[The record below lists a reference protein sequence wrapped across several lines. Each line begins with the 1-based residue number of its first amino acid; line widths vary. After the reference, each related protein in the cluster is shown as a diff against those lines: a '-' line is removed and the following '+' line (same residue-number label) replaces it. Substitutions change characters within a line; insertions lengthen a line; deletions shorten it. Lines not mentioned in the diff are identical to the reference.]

1 MVRGAALAPWP
12 ERYCESAPSGP
23 FFGQQGRKLAPED
36 ATAVVVVEK
45 LRAVKPARCS
55 LVEKCR
61 RRHRQERRH
70 EVEPPA
76 APGSTEKIGDS
87 GQSRVHVCAGKR
99 GFNCYE
105 ECNEQGDAPRGV
117 ACPVGGVVDPEQRR
131 HQEKCD
137 EELAPEG
144 RQLPRRTPH

>member
-1 MVRGAALAPWP
+1 MARLAAQNAEPAFNLIKPGSVRWRKVQMHVCCRPMSS
-12 ERYCESAPSGP
+12 RYTYCQSAPSGP

-45 LRAVKPARCS
+45 FGAVNPARRS

-76 APGSTEKIGDS
+76 APSSTEKIGD
-87 GQSRVHVCAGKR
+87 
-99 GFNCYE
+99 
-105 ECNEQGDAPRGV
+105 
-117 ACPVGGVVDPEQRR
+117 GG
-131 HQEKCD
+131 
-137 EELAPEG
+137 
-144 RQLPRRTPH
+144 